1 MSLGWFLLAM
11 LVLLI
16 LSGVFSGSETGL
28 YSLSRSR
35 LDLEVTRGSRWAGI
49 MRHFSERRAPV
60 LITILIG
67 NNLMLESMTLLA
79 ESAIHER
86 GGDPRLGDA
95 FLAFVMTPVVFLF
108 GELLPKDLFRR
119 RPHAMV
125 RLSTPVLVVSRV
137 LFYPLERVLMLLTRS
152 LEMLLGFEPEVIVRR
167 AGREALIGVFAEVRA
182 SGALEPHAEELA
194 RNALKLRTMPVTR
207 PMITWDHVLTVN
219 ANDPDDVQRKRVESS
234 KHTRLPVDHGG
245 VVKTYVHQ
253 LAVLQHGPERQVLEE
268 ERPLEFFEPDL
279 SVEQALARMR
289 MAGSRLAGIG
299 SPEKP
304 LGIVT
309 LKDLVEE
316 ISGDLGG
323 W

>member
-1 MSLGWFLLAM
+1 MSIGWVLLAM

-79 ESAIHER
+79 ESAFHER

-95 FLAFVMTPVVFLF
+95 FLAFVMTPVVFMF
-108 GELLPKDLFRR
+108 GELLPKDQFRR
-119 RPHAMV
+119 RPHTML
-125 RLSTPVLVVSRV
+125 RLATPVLVVSRV

-167 AGREALIGVFAEVRA
+167 AGRETLIGVLAEVRA

-194 RNALKLRTMPVTR
+194 RNALKLRTLPVTR
-207 PMITWDHVLTVN
+207 AMIAWEEVLTVS
-219 ANDPDDVQRKRVESS
+219 AGDSDSVQRTRVEGS
-234 KHTRLPVDHGG
+234 KHTRLPVEQGG
-245 VVKTYVHQ
+245 IVNTYVHQ
-253 LAVLQHGPERQVLEE
+253 LAVLQHGQTRKVLESQ
-268 ERPLEFFEPDL
+268 RPLDFFEPGT

-299 SPEKP
+299 TPGKP